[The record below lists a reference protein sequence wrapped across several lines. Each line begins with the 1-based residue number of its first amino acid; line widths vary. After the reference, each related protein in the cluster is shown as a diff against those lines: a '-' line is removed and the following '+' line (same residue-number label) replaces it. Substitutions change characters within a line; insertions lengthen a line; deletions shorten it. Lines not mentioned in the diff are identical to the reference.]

1 MSVTHKIPNER
12 ILKLWKP
19 ACLCR
24 LRLFQK
30 SQLRGK
36 PRQKRWGFNPAFNKE
51 LILSIYSIPGINA
64 VAF

>member
-19 ACLCR
+19 ACLCW

-30 SQLRGK
+30 SQLRDK
-36 PRQKRWGFNPAFNKE
+36 W
-51 LILSIYSIPGINA
+51 
-64 VAF
+64 